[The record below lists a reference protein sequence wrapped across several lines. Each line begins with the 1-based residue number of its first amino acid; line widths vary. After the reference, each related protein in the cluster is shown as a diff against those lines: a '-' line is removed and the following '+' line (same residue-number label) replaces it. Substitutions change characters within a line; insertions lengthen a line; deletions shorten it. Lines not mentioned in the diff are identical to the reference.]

1 MSNATL
7 THAFRDRQTM
17 VEREETAPPLHF
29 FDIGNTPQSQF
40 NELPRRAARTE
51 HFPNVDELPEGE
63 EVD

>member
-1 MSNATL
+1 
-7 THAFRDRQTM
+7 M
-17 VEREETAPPLHF
+17 VEREDTVPLLHF

-51 HFPNVDELPEGE
+51 FNWFPGDAEYEAEHFPNVDEIPEGE